1 MIAAGYDLSGMIY
14 LGADHGGYQ
23 LKEQLKQ
30 WLDTWSMPYQDVGA
44 TRFDPEDDYPDYA
57 LAVAQ
62 QVAQAPQ
69 HNRGIL
75 ACRSAAGMVI
85 AANKVTGIRAV
96 APLTAAAAQ
105 HAREHN
111 DANVLGLSGDWLD
124 PATTQTLVQR
134 WLTTPFS
141 QAARHQ
147 RRLDKIT
154 QYETQS

>member
-1 MIAAGYDLSGMIY
+1 MIAVGYDLFSMIY

-23 LKEQLKQ
+23 LKEQVKQ
-30 WLDTWSMPYQDVGA
+30 WLEEWSMPYQDLGA
-44 TRFDPEDDYPDYA
+44 KQLDPEDDYPDFA
-57 LAVAQ
+57 LEVAK
-62 QVAQAPQ
+62 QVARAPQ

-85 AANKVTGIRAV
+85 AANKVKGIRAV
-96 APLTAAAAQ
+96 APLTATAAQ

-124 PATTQTLVQR
+124 TAAAQTVVYS
-134 WLTTPFS
+134 WLTTSFS
-141 QAARHQ
+141 KESRHQ

-154 QYETQS
+154 QYETES